1 MIERRIKTPIE
12 QKTQESRK
20 TKHRQVFEHVLADIE
35 SGRLKDGNRLPS
47 EAELVKQFGSSR
59 PTVARA
65 LRDLQ
70 NLGLV
75 ERRVGSGTYVRKAQK
90 PIESWSFG
98 LLIPGLGSTEI
109 FEPICGQLARL
120 AQRQHHTLLWGDF
133 GGKRGDTDP
142 GLIEQVCDSYI
153 RQGVAG
159 VFFAPLELTEDKDRV
174 NRSVISSMEAAGIP
188 IVLLDRDIVA
198 FPLRS
203 RFDLV
208 GIDNRLAG
216 FLITNHLIKLGC
228 RRIDFLSR
236 PDSAPTVMLRI
247 AGYHEALLNSGISPD
262 PQWIHSG
269 DPADGKFVQRIVGDG
284 ATAII
289 CANDLTAANLMR
301 TLDTLG
307 YPVPQKTRVAG
318 FDDVR
323 YAELLRPS
331 LTTIHQPC
339 VDIGTI
345 AMQVMLE
352 RIENPT
358 FPPRDILAQ
367 PTLIVRQSCGA
378 AWRSHFSPANGQD
391 ACESGNPASVRSS

>member
-1 MIERRIKTPIE
+1 MKSVGN
-12 QKTQESRK
+12 QEKPSLRK

-35 SGRLKDGNRLPS
+35 SGRFKEGERLPS
-47 EAELVKQFGSSR
+47 EIELVEQFAASR

-70 NLGLV
+70 NLGMV
-75 ERRVGSGTYVRKAQK
+75 ERKVGSGTYVRRIRKA
-90 PIESWSFG
+90 EGSWRFG

-120 AQRQHHTLLWGDF
+120 AQKQRHTLLWGDF
-133 GGKRGDTDP
+133 GDKRGAADP
-142 GLIEQVCDSYI
+142 ELIEQVCTNYVL
-153 RQGVAG
+153 QTVAG
-159 VFFAPLELTEDKDRV
+159 VFFAPLELTEDKDRI
-174 NRSVISSMEAAGIP
+174 NQSVVAALEAAGIP

-198 FPLRS
+198 FPRRS

-208 GIDNRLAG
+208 GIDNRRAG
-216 FLITNHLIKLGC
+216 FLITDHLIRLGC
-228 RRIDFLSR
+228 RRIDFLAR
-236 PDSAPTVMLRI
+236 PGSAPTVMLRI
-247 AGYHEALLNSGISPD
+247 AGYREALLNAGIAPD
-262 PQWIHSG
+262 PRWVRSG
-269 DPADGKFVQRIVGDG
+269 EPTDEPFVRRIVADG
-284 ATAII
+284 AAAII

-301 TLDTLG
+301 TLGALG
-307 YPVPQKTRVAG
+307 CAVPQKMRVVG

-339 VDIGTI
+339 AEIGAI

-352 RIENPT
+352 RIENPA

-367 PTLIVRQSCGA
+367 PTLIVRESCGA
-378 AWRSHFSPANGQD
+378 AGTLHSPSAYG
-391 ACESGNPASVRSS
+391 

>member
-1 MIERRIKTPIE
+1 VVIEHEAKSNMKSEKTA
-12 QKTQESRK
+12 SRK
-20 TKHRQVFEHVLADIE
+20 TKHREVFEHVLGDIE
-35 SGRLKDGNRLPS
+35 SGKLKDGDRLPS
-47 EAELVKQFGSSR
+47 EIELVGQFATSR

-75 ERRVGSGTYVRKAQK
+75 ERKVGSGTYVRRSHK
-90 PIESWSFG
+90 PADSWRFG

-120 AQRQHHTLLWGDF
+120 AQRQQHILLWGDF
-133 GGKRGDTDP
+133 GDKRGVADP
-142 GLIEQVCDSYI
+142 ELIERVCASYI
-153 RQGVAG
+153 RQTVAG
-159 VFFAPLELTEDKDRV
+159 VFFAPLELTEDKDLI
-174 NRSVISSMEAAGIP
+174 NQSVIAALEAAGIP

-198 FPLRS
+198 FPQRS

-208 GIDNRLAG
+208 GIDNRRAG
-216 FLITNHLIKLGC
+216 FLIAEHLLRLGC
-228 RRIDFLSR
+228 ARIDFFAR
-236 PDSAPTVMLRI
+236 PGSAPTVMLRI
-247 AGYHEALLNSGISPD
+247 AGYREALLSAGIAFD
-262 PQWIHSG
+262 PQWVHSG
-269 DPADGKFVQRIVGDG
+269 EPTDEQFVKQIVANG

-307 YPVPQKTRVAG
+307 CPVPQRIRVVG

-345 AMQVMLE
+345 AMKAMLE
-352 RIENPT
+352 RIENPA

-367 PTLIVRQSCGA
+367 PTLIVRESCGA
-378 AWRSHFSPANGQD
+378 AGQSF
-391 ACESGNPASVRSS
+391 ENRASK

>member
-1 MIERRIKTPIE
+1 VSENGTKSSMASEKPA
-12 QKTQESRK
+12 SRQ
-20 TKHRQVFEHVLADIE
+20 TKHRQVFEKVLADID
-35 SGRLKDGNRLPS
+35 SGRLKDGERLPS
-47 EAELVKQFGSSR
+47 EIELVKQFAASR

-75 ERRVGSGTYVRKAQK
+75 ERKVGSGTYVRTSQK
-90 PIESWSFG
+90 PAESWRFG

-133 GGKRGDTDP
+133 GDKRGVADP
-142 GLIEQVCDSYI
+142 ELIEQVCASYI
-153 RQGVAG
+153 RQTVAG
-159 VFFAPLELTEDKDRV
+159 VFFAPLELTEDKDRI
-174 NRSVISSMEAAGIP
+174 NQSVITALEAASIP

-198 FPLRS
+198 FPHRS
-203 RFDLV
+203 HFDLV
-208 GIDNRLAG
+208 GIDNRRAG
-216 FLITNHLIKLGC
+216 FLIAEHLIRLGC
-228 RRIDFLSR
+228 RRIDFLAR
-236 PDSAPTVMLRI
+236 QGSAPTVMLRI
-247 AGYHEALLNSGISPD
+247 AGYREALLSAGITPD

-269 DPADGKFVQRIVGDG
+269 EPTDEIFVQRIVTAG

-301 TLDTLG
+301 TLDALG
-307 YPVPQKTRVAG
+307 CPVPQEIRVVG

-339 VDIGTI
+339 ADIGSI

-358 FPPRDILAQ
+358 SPPRDILAQ

-378 AWRSHFSPANGQD
+378 
-391 ACESGNPASVRSS
+391 

>member
-1 MIERRIKTPIE
+1 MSEQDSQSNAEDEEPSRR
-12 QKTQESRK
+12 Q
-20 TKHRQVFEHVLADIE
+20 TKHRQVFEHFLADIE
-35 SGRLKDGNRLPS
+35 SGRLKDGERLPS
-47 EAELVKQFGSSR
+47 EAELVKQFATSR

-75 ERRVGSGTYVRKAQK
+75 ERKVGSGTYVRRSRKAA
-90 PIESWSFG
+90 ESWRFG

-120 AQRQHHTLLWGDF
+120 AQRQQHTLLWGDF
-133 GGKRGDTDP
+133 GDRRGEADP
-142 GLIEQVCDSYI
+142 QLIEQVCNSYI
-153 RQGVAG
+153 RQTVAG
-159 VFFAPLELTEDKDRV
+159 VFFAPLELTEDKDRI
-174 NRSVISSMEAAGIP
+174 NQSVIAALEAARIP

-198 FPLRS
+198 FPHRS

-208 GIDNRLAG
+208 GIDNRRAG
-216 FLITNHLIKLGC
+216 FLIADHLIRLGC
-228 RRIDFLSR
+228 RRIDFLAR
-236 PDSAPTVMLRI
+236 PNSAPTVMLRI
-247 AGYHEALLNSGISPD
+247 AGYREALLSAGITPD
-262 PQWIHSG
+262 PQWVHSG
-269 DPADGKFVQRIVGDG
+269 EPTDAVLIQRIIDGG
-284 ATAII
+284 ATAVI

-301 TLDTLG
+301 TLDALG
-307 YPVPQKTRVAG
+307 CPVPQKIRVVG

-323 YAELLRPS
+323 YAELLRPA

-352 RIENPT
+352 RIENPAL
-358 FPPRDILAQ
+358 PPRDILAQ

-378 AWRSHFSPANGQD
+378 NR
-391 ACESGNPASVRSS
+391 

>member
-1 MIERRIKTPIE
+1 MEDEKPA
-12 QKTQESRK
+12 SRK

-35 SGRLKDGNRLPS
+35 SGRLTEGDRLPS
-47 EAELVKQFGSSR
+47 EAQLVMQFASSR

-75 ERRVGSGTYVRKAQK
+75 ERKVGSGTYVRKAQN
-90 PIESWSFG
+90 PIESWRFG
-98 LLIPGLGSTEI
+98 LLIPELGSTEI

-133 GGKRGDTDP
+133 GGGRGDADP
-142 GLIEQVCDSYI
+142 ERIEQVCASYI
-153 RQGVAG
+153 RQMVAG

-174 NRSVISSMEAAGIP
+174 NQSVIAALEAAGIP
-188 IVLLDRDIVA
+188 IVLLDRDIMA
-198 FPLRS
+198 FPQRS

-208 GIDNRLAG
+208 GIDNRRAG
-216 FLITNHLIKLGC
+216 FLVTNHLLNLGC
-228 RRIDFLSR
+228 RRIDFLAR
-236 PDSAPTVMLRI
+236 PDSAPTVTLRI
-247 AGYHEALLNSGISPD
+247 AGYREALLSGGIAPD

-269 DPADGKFVQRIVGDG
+269 EPADEKFIQQIVGGG

-301 TLDTLG
+301 TLEALG
-307 YPVPQKTRVAG
+307 YPVPQKIRVAG

-323 YAELLRPS
+323 YAELLHPS

-339 VDIGTI
+339 ANIGTI
-345 AMQVMLE
+345 AMQAMLE
-352 RIENPT
+352 RIEDPT

-367 PTLIVRQSCGA
+367 PTLIVRQSCGCP
-378 AWRSHFSPANGQD
+378 STKSKN
-391 ACESGNPASVRSS
+391 C

>member
-1 MIERRIKTPIE
+1 MSEHEMKPAMEHEKPALRR
-12 QKTQESRK
+12 

-35 SGRLKDGNRLPS
+35 SGRLKDGERLPS
-47 EAELVKQFGSSR
+47 EIELVKQFAASR

-70 NLGLV
+70 NMGLV
-75 ERRVGSGTYVRKAQK
+75 ERKVGSGTYVRRSQK
-90 PIESWSFG
+90 PADSWRFG

-133 GGKRGDTDP
+133 GDKRGEADP
-142 GLIEQVCDSYI
+142 ELIEQVCDSYI
-153 RQGVAG
+153 RQTVAG
-159 VFFAPLELTEDKDRV
+159 VFFAPLELTEDKDRI
-174 NRSVISSMEAAGIP
+174 NQSVITALEAAGIP
-188 IVLLDRDIVA
+188 IVLLDRDIVG
-198 FPLRS
+198 FPQRS

-208 GIDNRLAG
+208 GIDNRRAG
-216 FLITNHLIKLGC
+216 FLIADHLIRLEC
-228 RRIDFLSR
+228 RRIDFLAR

-247 AGYHEALLNSGISPD
+247 AGYREALLSSGITPD
-262 PQWIHSG
+262 PQWVHSG
-269 DPADGKFVQRIVGDG
+269 EPTDENFIQRVVVDG

-301 TLDTLG
+301 TLDALG
-307 YPVPQKTRVAG
+307 CPVPQKIRVVG

-323 YAELLRPS
+323 YAELLRPA

-339 VDIGTI
+339 MDIGTI

-352 RIENPT
+352 RIENPA

-378 AWRSHFSPANGQD
+378 AAAFH
-391 ACESGNPASVRSS
+391 SSSA

>member
-1 MIERRIKTPIE
+1 MTEHRNRQPMKQEKP
-12 QKTQESRK
+12 ESRK
-20 TKHRQVFEHVLADIE
+20 TKHRQVFEYVLTDIE
-35 SGRLKDGNRLPS
+35 SGKLKGGDRLPS
-47 EAELVKQFGSSR
+47 EAELVKQFGLSR

-65 LRDLQ
+65 LHDLQ

-75 ERRVGSGTYVRKAQK
+75 ERKVGSGTYVRKSQK
-90 PIESWSFG
+90 PIESWRFG

-120 AQRQHHTLLWGDF
+120 VQKHHHTLLWGDF
-133 GGKRGDTDP
+133 GGKQSDPDP
-142 GLIEQVCDSYI
+142 GLIEQVCESYI
-153 RQGVAG
+153 QQKVAG

-174 NRSVISSMEAAGIP
+174 NRSVIAAMKAAGIP
-188 IVLLDRDIVA
+188 IVLLDRDIA
-198 FPLRS
+198 PFPQRS
-203 RFDLV
+203 GFDLV
-208 GIDNRLAG
+208 GIDNRQAG
-216 FLITNHLIKLGC
+216 FLITEHLIRLGC

-247 AGYHEALLNSGISPD
+247 AGYREALLNSALLPD
-262 PQWIHSG
+262 QKWIHSG
-269 DPADGKFVQRIVGDG
+269 DPSDRQFVQSIVDGG

-301 TLDTLG
+301 TLDLIG
-307 YPVPQKTRVAG
+307 CPVPQQVRVAG

-339 VDIGTI
+339 TDIGTI

-352 RIENPT
+352 RINNPT
-358 FPPRDILAQ
+358 FPPLDILVQ
-367 PTLIVRQSCGA
+367 PNLVVRQSCGA
-378 AWRSHFSPANGQD
+378 AESSHS
-391 ACESGNPASVRSS
+391 SSVSE

>member
-1 MIERRIKTPIE
+1 MIEHRIKPPME
-12 QKTQESRK
+12 QKKPESRR

-35 SGRLKDGNRLPS
+35 SGKLKDGDRLPS
-47 EAELVKQFGSSR
+47 EAELVKQFASSR

-65 LRDLQ
+65 LR
-70 NLGLV
+70 
-75 ERRVGSGTYVRKAQK
+75 VGSGTYVRKARK

-120 AQRQHHTLLWGDF
+120 AQRHHHTLLWGDF
-133 GGKRGDTDP
+133 GGKRGDADP

-153 RQGVAG
+153 RQMVAG

-174 NRSVISSMEAAGIP
+174 NRSVIAAMEAAGIP
-188 IVLLDRDIVA
+188 IVLLDRDIVD
-198 FPLRS
+198 FPQRS

-208 GIDNRLAG
+208 GIDNRRAG
-216 FLITNHLIKLGC
+216 FLIANHLIKLGC

-247 AGYHEALLNSGISPD
+247 AGYRDALLNSGISPD
-262 PQWIHSG
+262 RQWIHSG
-269 DPADGKFVQRIVGDG
+269 DPADEKFVQRIVDDG
-284 ATAII
+284 ATTII

-301 TLDTLG
+301 TLDVLG
-307 YPVPQKTRVAG
+307 CPVPQKIRVAG

-339 VDIGTI
+339 VDIGSI

-358 FPPRDILAQ
+358 FPPRDILVQ

-378 AWRSHFSPANGQD
+378 AGRSHSSSANEQD
-391 ACESGNPASVRSS
+391 AGKSGNPASVHSS

>member
-1 MIERRIKTPIE
+1 VSENENDPTMEHRKPISRR
-12 QKTQESRK
+12 
-20 TKHRQVFEHVLADIE
+20 TKHRQVFEYVLAEIE
-35 SGRLKDGNRLPS
+35 SGKLKDGERLPS
-47 EAELVKQFGSSR
+47 EAELVREFSTSR

-75 ERRVGSGTYVRKAQK
+75 ERKVGSGTYVRRRQK
-90 PIESWSFG
+90 PVDLWRFG

-120 AQRQHHTLLWGDF
+120 AQKQHHTLLWGDF
-133 GGKRGDTDP
+133 GDKRGVADP
-142 GLIEQVCDSYI
+142 ELIEQVCNSYI
-153 RQGVAG
+153 RQTVAG
-159 VFFAPLELTEDKDRV
+159 VFFAPLELTEYKDQI
-174 NRSVISSMEAAGIP
+174 NQSVISALEAAGIP
-188 IVLLDRDIVA
+188 VVLLDRDIVA
-198 FPLRS
+198 FPQRS

-208 GIDNRLAG
+208 GIDNRRAG
-216 FLITNHLIKLGC
+216 FLIAEHLIRLGC
-228 RRIDFLSR
+228 KRIDFLAR

-247 AGYHEALLNSGISPD
+247 AGYREALLSSGIAPD
-262 PQWIHSG
+262 PQWVHSG
-269 DPADGKFVQRIVGDG
+269 EPTDVEFVKRIV
-284 ATAII
+284 ANQAAAII

-307 YPVPQKTRVAG
+307 CPVPQKMRVVG

-339 VDIGTI
+339 ADIGAI

-352 RIENPT
+352 RIENPA

-378 AWRSHFSPANGQD
+378 AGISPSPSTNG
-391 ACESGNPASVRSS
+391 

>member
-1 MIERRIKTPIE
+1 VSENGTKSTVEPE
-12 QKTQESRK
+12 KPASRQ
-20 TKHRQVFEHVLADIE
+20 TKHRQVFEKVLADID
-35 SGRLKDGNRLPS
+35 SGRLKDGERLPS
-47 EAELVKQFGSSR
+47 EIELVKQFATSR

-75 ERRVGSGTYVRKAQK
+75 ERKVGSGTYVRSSQK
-90 PIESWSFG
+90 PAESWRFG

-133 GGKRGDTDP
+133 GDKRGVADP
-142 GLIEQVCDSYI
+142 ELIEQVCASYI
-153 RQGVAG
+153 RQTVAG
-159 VFFAPLELTEDKDRV
+159 VFFAPLELTEDKDRI
-174 NRSVISSMEAAGIP
+174 NQSVITALEAASIP

-198 FPLRS
+198 FPQRS
-203 RFDLV
+203 HFDLV
-208 GIDNRLAG
+208 GIDNRRAG
-216 FLITNHLIKLGC
+216 FLIAEHLIRLGC
-228 RRIDFLSR
+228 RRIDFLAR
-236 PDSAPTVMLRI
+236 QGSAPTVMLRI
-247 AGYHEALLNSGISPD
+247 AGYREALLSAGITPD
-262 PQWIHSG
+262 PQWVHSG
-269 DPADGKFVQRIVGDG
+269 EPTDEKFAQRIVAAG

-307 YPVPQKTRVAG
+307 CPVPQEIRVVG

-339 VDIGTI
+339 ADIGAI
-345 AMQVMLE
+345 AMQAMLE

-358 FPPRDILAQ
+358 SPPRDILAQ
-367 PTLIVRQSCGA
+367 PTLIVRQSCG
-378 AWRSHFSPANGQD
+378 S
-391 ACESGNPASVRSS
+391 

>member
-1 MIERRIKTPIE
+1 MSERRGRFPADHAKPAR
-12 QKTQESRK
+12 Q
-20 TKHRQVFEHVLADIE
+20 TKHRRVFEHVLAGIE
-35 SGRLKDGNRLPS
+35 SGRLKEGERLPS
-47 EAELVKQFGSSR
+47 ESELVRQFATSR

-75 ERRVGSGTYVRKAQK
+75 ERKVGSGTYVRRARRAV
-90 PIESWSFG
+90 ESWRFG

-120 AQRQHHTLLWGDF
+120 AQREQHTLLWGDF
-133 GGKRGDTDP
+133 GDRRGEADP
-142 GLIEQVCDSYI
+142 GLIEQVCDSYV
-153 RQGVAG
+153 RQMVAG

-174 NRSVISSMEAAGIP
+174 NRSVVAALEAARIP

-198 FPLRS
+198 FPQRS

-208 GIDNRLAG
+208 GIDNGRAG
-216 FLITNHLIKLGC
+216 FLVADHLLGLGC
-228 RRIDFLSR
+228 WRVDFLAR
-236 PDSAPTVMLRI
+236 PGSAPTVLLRI
-247 AGYHEALLNSGISPD
+247 AGYREALLSRGILPD
-262 PQWIHSG
+262 PGWVHSG
-269 DPADGKFVQRIVGDG
+269 EPTDEDFVREMVAGG

-301 TLDTLG
+301 TLEALG
-307 YPVPQKTRVAG
+307 LPVPLKIRVAG

-339 VDIGTI
+339 ADIGTL
-345 AMQVMLE
+345 AMQAMLE
-352 RIENPT
+352 RIANPEL
-358 FPPRDILAQ
+358 PPRDILAQ
-367 PTLIVRQSCGA
+367 PALIIRQSCGA
-378 AWRSHFSPANGQD
+378 FWSPGN
-391 ACESGNPASVRSS
+391 SGPAM

>member
-1 MIERRIKTPIE
+1 VADDRMRSPMGQEGLVSRR
-12 QKTQESRK
+12 
-20 TKHRQVFEHVLADIE
+20 TKHRQVFEYVLADIE
-35 SGRLKDGNRLPS
+35 SGRLKDGDRLPS
-47 EAELVKQFGSSR
+47 EAELVRQFAASR

-75 ERRVGSGTYVRKAQK
+75 ERKVGSGTYVRKAQK
-90 PIESWSFG
+90 PVESWRFG

-133 GGKRGDTDP
+133 GGKRDETDP
-142 GLIEQVCDSYI
+142 GLIEQACNSYI
-153 RQGVAG
+153 RQMAAG
-159 VFFAPLELTEDKDRV
+159 VFFAPLELTEDKDRI
-174 NRSVISSMEAAGIP
+174 NQSVIAALVAVGIP

-198 FPLRS
+198 FPQRS

-208 GIDNRLAG
+208 GIDNRRAG
-216 FLITNHLIKLGC
+216 FLIANHLLKLGC
-228 RRIDFLSR
+228 RRIDFLAR
-236 PDSAPTVMLRI
+236 PDSAPTVTLRI
-247 AGYHEALLNSGISPD
+247 AGYREALLAGGIPPD

-269 DPADGKFVQRIVGDG
+269 EPADEKFVQRIVSDG
-284 ATAII
+284 ATAVI

-301 TLDTLG
+301 TLDALG
-307 YPVPQKTRVAG
+307 HPVPGKIRVAG

-323 YAELLRPS
+323 YAELLRPA

-339 VDIGTI
+339 ADIGTI
-345 AMQVMLE
+345 AMQAMLE
-352 RIENPT
+352 RIKNPA

-378 AWRSHFSPANGQD
+378 AVGSHL
-391 ACESGNPASVRSS
+391 SS

>member
-1 MIERRIKTPIE
+1 VSEHRTKPGDEHEKPASRR
-12 QKTQESRK
+12 
-20 TKHRQVFEHVLADIE
+20 TKHRQVFEHVLAEIE
-35 SGRLKDGNRLPS
+35 SGRLKDGERLPS
-47 EAELVKQFGSSR
+47 EAELVRQFSSSR

-75 ERRVGSGTYVRKAQK
+75 ERKVGSGTYVRQSQNSV
-90 PIESWSFG
+90 ESWRFG

-133 GGKRGDTDP
+133 GDRRGAADP
-142 GLIEQVCDSYI
+142 ALIAQVCDSYI
-153 RQGVAG
+153 RQAVAG
-159 VFFAPLELTEDKDRV
+159 VFFAPLELTEDKDRI
-174 NRSVISSMEAAGIP
+174 NQSVITALEAAGIP
-188 IVLLDRDIVA
+188 IVLLDRDVVA
-198 FPLRS
+198 FPQRS

-208 GIDNRLAG
+208 GIDNRRAG
-216 FLITNHLIKLGC
+216 FLIAEHFIRLGC
-228 RRIDFLSR
+228 RRIDFLAR

-247 AGYHEALLNSGISPD
+247 AGYREALLSSGITPEM
-262 PQWIHSG
+262 QWIHNG
-269 DPADGKFVQRIVGDG
+269 EPTDENFIRRIVGDG

-301 TLDTLG
+301 TLDSLG
-307 YPVPQKTRVAG
+307 YAVPQKIRVAG

-339 VDIGTI
+339 LDIGTI

-352 RIENPT
+352 RIENPD

-378 AWRSHFSPANGQD
+378 A
-391 ACESGNPASVRSS
+391 

>member
-1 MIERRIKTPIE
+1 MEQERPATR
-12 QKTQESRK
+12 R
-20 TKHRQVFEHVLADIE
+20 TKHRQVFEHVLADID
-35 SGRLKDGNRLPS
+35 SGKLKEGDRLPS
-47 EAELVKQFGSSR
+47 EAELVRQFASSR

-75 ERRVGSGTYVRKAQK
+75 ERKVGSGTYVRKTQK
-90 PIESWSFG
+90 PIESWRFG

-133 GGKRGDTDP
+133 GDKRSEADSE
-142 GLIEQVCDSYI
+142 LIEQVCNSYI
-153 RQGVAG
+153 RQMVAG
-159 VFFAPLELTEDKDRV
+159 VFFAPLELMEDKDRV
-174 NRSVISSMEAAGIP
+174 NQFVIAALEAAGIP
-188 IVLLDRDIVA
+188 IVLLDRDVVA
-198 FPLRS
+198 FPQRS
-203 RFDLV
+203 HFDLV
-208 GIDNRLAG
+208 GIDNRRAG
-216 FLITNHLIKLGC
+216 FLVADHFIRLGC
-228 RRIDFLSR
+228 KRVDFLAR
-236 PDSAPTVMLRI
+236 PGSAPTVTVRI
-247 AGYHEALLNSGISPD
+247 AGYREALLNSGIMPD
-262 PQWIHSG
+262 LTWVHSG
-269 DPADGKFVQRIVGDG
+269 EPTDEEFVQGIAEDG

-301 TLDTLG
+301 TLDSLG
-307 YPVPQKTRVAG
+307 IPVPQKIRVAG

-345 AMQVMLE
+345 AMQAMLE
-352 RIENPT
+352 RIENPA

-367 PTLIVRQSCGA
+367 PSLIVRQSCGVA
-378 AWRSHFSPANGQD
+378 AIDG
-391 ACESGNPASVRSS
+391 ASDHGVHG

>member
-1 MIERRIKTPIE
+1 MNDYRMKASTEHAKPAIRH
-12 QKTQESRK
+12 
-20 TKHRQVFEHVLADIE
+20 TKHREVFEHVLADIE
-35 SGRLKDGNRLPS
+35 SGKFKEGERLPS
-47 EAELVKQFGSSR
+47 EAELVKQFSSSR

-75 ERRVGSGTYVRKAQK
+75 ERKVGSGTYVRKVRK
-90 PIESWSFG
+90 PNESWRFG

-133 GGKRGDTDP
+133 GDKRGEADP
-142 GLIEQVCDSYI
+142 LLMEQVCSSYI

-159 VFFAPLELTEDKDRV
+159 VFFAPLELTGDKDRI
-174 NRSVISSMEAAGIP
+174 NQSVIAALESARIP

-198 FPLRS
+198 FPQRS

-208 GIDNRLAG
+208 GIDNRRAG
-216 FLITNHLIKLGC
+216 FLITDHLLKLGC
-228 RRIDFLSR
+228 GRVDFLAR
-236 PDSAPTVMLRI
+236 PDSAPTVSLRI
-247 AGYHEALLNSGISPD
+247 AGDREALLVRGILHD
-262 PQWIHSG
+262 PQWIHIGEPTDEEFVRKITASG
-269 DPADGKFVQRIVGDG
+269 AS
-284 ATAII
+284 AII

-301 TLDTLG
+301 TLDALG
-307 YPVPQKTRVAG
+307 YPIPQKIRVAG

-323 YAELLRPS
+323 YAELLRPA

-339 VDIGTI
+339 VEIGNI
-345 AMQVMLE
+345 AMQAMLE

-358 FPPRDILAQ
+358 FQPRDILAQ

-378 AWRSHFSPANGQD
+378 SNAVMPT
-391 ACESGNPASVRSS
+391 

>member
-1 MIERRIKTPIE
+1 MSKQGVGSTTASEKPASRPI
-12 QKTQESRK
+12 
-20 TKHRQVFEHVLADIE
+20 KHRQVFENILADIE
-35 SGRLKDGNRLPS
+35 SGRLKEGERLPS
-47 EAELVKQFGSSR
+47 EMELVKKFATSR

-75 ERRVGSGTYVRKAQK
+75 ERKVGSGTYVRKSQK
-90 PIESWSFG
+90 PADSWRFG

-133 GGKRGDTDP
+133 GDRRGEA
-142 GLIEQVCDSYI
+142 GSELIEQVCTSYI
-153 RQGVAG
+153 KQTVAG
-159 VFFAPLELTEDKDRV
+159 VFFAPLELTEHKDRI
-174 NRSVISSMEAAGIP
+174 NQSVITALEAAGIP

-198 FPLRS
+198 FPQRS

-208 GIDNRLAG
+208 GIDNRRAG
-216 FLITNHLIKLGC
+216 FLIADHLLGLGC
-228 RRIDFLSR
+228 GRIDFLAR

-247 AGYHEALLNSGISPD
+247 AGYREALLSSGIAPD
-262 PQWIHSG
+262 PQWVHSG
-269 DPADGKFVQRIVGDG
+269 EPTDETFVRQIVAGG
-284 ATAII
+284 ASAVI

-307 YPVPQKTRVAG
+307 CPVPQTIRVVG

-345 AMQVMLE
+345 AMQAMLE
-352 RIENPT
+352 RIENPA

-378 AWRSHFSPANGQD
+378 SIY
-391 ACESGNPASVRSS
+391 

>member
-1 MIERRIKTPIE
+1 MKHEKPA
-12 QKTQESRK
+12 SRQ
-20 TKHRQVFEHVLADIE
+20 TKHRRIFEHVLADIE
-35 SGRLKDGNRLPS
+35 SGRLKDGERLPA
-47 EAELVKQFGSSR
+47 EVELVKQFDSSR

-75 ERRVGSGTYVRKAQK
+75 ERKVGSGTYVRKAQK
-90 PIESWSFG
+90 PIESWRFG

-133 GGKRGDTDP
+133 GDKRGNVDP
-142 GLIEQVCDSYI
+142 ALIEQVCDSYI
-153 RQGVAG
+153 RQMVAG

-174 NRSVISSMEAAGIP
+174 NQSVISALEAAGIP
-188 IVLLDRDIVA
+188 IILLDRDIVA
-198 FPLRS
+198 FPQRS

-208 GIDNRLAG
+208 GIDNRRAG
-216 FLITNHLIKLGC
+216 FLIADHLIKLGC
-228 RRIDFLSR
+228 RQIDFLAR

-247 AGYHEALLNSGISPD
+247 AGYREALLSSGITPD
-262 PQWIHSG
+262 PQWIHSSEPT
-269 DPADGKFVQRIVGDG
+269 DEKFVQRIVGDG
-284 ATAII
+284 AEAVI

-301 TLDTLG
+301 TLDVLG
-307 YPVPQKTRVAG
+307 CPVPQKIRVAG

-339 VDIGTI
+339 MDIGTI

-352 RIENPT
+352 RIENPA

-378 AWRSHFSPANGQD
+378 ALS
-391 ACESGNPASVRSS
+391 

>member
-1 MIERRIKTPIE
+1 VSEHGTKSTEEHEKPALRR
-12 QKTQESRK
+12 
-20 TKHRQVFEHVLADIE
+20 TKHRQVFEHVLADIN
-35 SGRLKDGNRLPS
+35 SGRLKDGDRLPS
-47 EAELVKQFGSSR
+47 EIVLVEQFATSR

-75 ERRVGSGTYVRKAQK
+75 ERKVGSGTYVRKGQK
-90 PIESWSFG
+90 SADSWRFG

-120 AQRQHHTLLWGDF
+120 AQKQHHTLLWGDF
-133 GGKRGDTDP
+133 GDKRGEANP
-142 GLIEQVCDSYI
+142 ELIEQVCNSYV
-153 RQGVAG
+153 RQTVAG
-159 VFFAPLELTEDKDRV
+159 VFFAPLELTEDKDRI
-174 NRSVISSMEAAGIP
+174 NQSVITALESARIP

-198 FPLRS
+198 FPQRS

-208 GIDNRLAG
+208 GIDNRRAG
-216 FLITNHLIKLGC
+216 FLIAEHLIRLGC
-228 RRIDFLSR
+228 RRIDFLAR
-236 PDSAPTVMLRI
+236 AGSAPTVMLRI
-247 AGYHEALLNSGISPD
+247 AGYREALLSAGITPD
-262 PQWIHSG
+262 PQWVHSG
-269 DPADGKFVQRIVGDG
+269 EPTDQKFVQGIVAAG
-284 ATAII
+284 ATAMI

-307 YPVPQKTRVAG
+307 CPVPQKIRVVG

-323 YAELLRPS
+323 YAELLHPS

-339 VDIGTI
+339 IDIGTI

-378 AWRSHFSPANGQD
+378 
-391 ACESGNPASVRSS
+391 

>member
-1 MIERRIKTPIE
+1 MSEHKTKSTVDHEKPRSRR
-12 QKTQESRK
+12 
-20 TKHRQVFEHVLADIE
+20 TKHRQIFEHVLADMD
-35 SGRLKDGNRLPS
+35 SGRLKDGDRLPS
-47 EAELVKQFGSSR
+47 EIELVEQFATSR

-75 ERRVGSGTYVRKAQK
+75 ERKVGSGTYVRKNQK
-90 PIESWSFG
+90 RTDSWRFG

-133 GGKRGDTDP
+133 GDRRGVADP
-142 GLIEQVCDSYI
+142 ELIEQVCASYI
-153 RQGVAG
+153 RQMVAG
-159 VFFAPLELTEDKDRV
+159 VFFAPLELTEDKDRI
-174 NRSVISSMEAAGIP
+174 NQSVIAALEAAGIP

-198 FPLRS
+198 FPQRS
-203 RFDLV
+203 HFDFV
-208 GIDNRLAG
+208 GIDNRRAG
-216 FLITNHLIKLGC
+216 FLIADHLIRLGC
-228 RRIDFLSR
+228 KRIDFLAR

-247 AGYHEALLNSGISPD
+247 AGYREALLSAGITPD
-262 PQWIHSG
+262 PKWIHTG
-269 DPADGKFVQRIVGDG
+269 EPMDEKFVQRIVDAG

-301 TLDTLG
+301 ALDTLG
-307 YPVPQKTRVAG
+307 CPVPQKIRVVG

-339 VDIGTI
+339 AEIGTI

-358 FPPRDILAQ
+358 LPPRDVLAQ

-378 AWRSHFSPANGQD
+378 GYKS
-391 ACESGNPASVRSS
+391 

>member
-1 MIERRIKTPIE
+1 MSEHRTKSTEEYEKPALRR
-12 QKTQESRK
+12 
-20 TKHRQVFEHVLADIE
+20 TKHRQVFEHVLADIN
-35 SGRLKDGNRLPS
+35 SGRLKDGDRLPS
-47 EAELVKQFGSSR
+47 EIVFVEQFSTSR

-75 ERRVGSGTYVRKAQK
+75 ERKVGSGTYVRRSQK
-90 PIESWSFG
+90 PADAWRFG

-120 AQRQHHTLLWGDF
+120 AQKQHHTLLWGDF
-133 GGKRGDTDP
+133 GDKRGEADP
-142 GLIEQVCDSYI
+142 ELIEQVCNSYV
-153 RQGVAG
+153 RQTVAG
-159 VFFAPLELTEDKDRV
+159 VFFAPLELTEDKDRI
-174 NRSVISSMEAAGIP
+174 NQSVIAALEAAGIP

-198 FPLRS
+198 FPQRS

-208 GIDNRLAG
+208 GLDNRRAG
-216 FLITNHLIKLGC
+216 FLIAEHLIKLGC
-228 RRIDFLSR
+228 RRIDFLAR
-236 PDSAPTVMLRI
+236 PGSAPTVMLRI
-247 AGYHEALLNSGISPD
+247 AGYREALLSSGITPD
-262 PQWIHSG
+262 PQWVHSG
-269 DPADGKFVQRIVGDG
+269 EPTDEKFVQRIVAAG
-284 ATAII
+284 ATAIV

-307 YPVPQKTRVAG
+307 CPVPQKIRVVG

-378 AWRSHFSPANGQD
+378 
-391 ACESGNPASVRSS
+391 